1 MRLLYSVLVIFATLV
16 VAMASAYDTRDA
28 KDCANDVADR
38 MLGACSR
45 IASSTNA
52 SNEEKAKA
60 LSNRAWAHNV
70 KDMSDAAIA
79 DANEAIR
86 LNPRSW
92 VPTVTGHGL
101 TSKKVSW
108 FATGC
113 VTWRSRR
120 AKSLPK

>member
-1 MRLLYSVLVIFATLV
+1 
-16 VAMASAYDTRDA
+16 
-28 KDCANDVADR
+28 

-52 SNEEKAKA
+52 RNEEKAKA

-86 LNPRSW
+86 LNPAFVGAYDNRAWAYIEKGEFVRDRLRHLEERESQIIAEMKARD
-92 VPTVTGHGL
+92 TGG
-101 TSKKVSW
+101 
-108 FATGC
+108 
-113 VTWRSRR
+113 
-120 AKSLPK
+120 